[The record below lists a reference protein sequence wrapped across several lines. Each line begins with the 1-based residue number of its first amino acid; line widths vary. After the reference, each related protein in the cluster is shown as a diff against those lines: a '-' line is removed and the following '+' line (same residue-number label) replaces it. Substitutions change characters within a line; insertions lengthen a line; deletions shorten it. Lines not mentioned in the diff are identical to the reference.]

1 MSSKFRNVLPQS
13 RRLCGAGSQFRDMDK
28 RASRNYQYGLGT
40 RSAMRPVLASSW
52 PSEFDVGE
60 YHIAIASPGYA

>member
-13 RRLCGAGSQFRDMDK
+13 RGLCGAGSQFRDMDK

-40 RSAMRPVLASSW
+40 RSAMRLVLASSW
-52 PSEFDVGE
+52 PSEFAAGE
-60 YHIAIASPGYA
+60 YHIAIASPGYG